1 MSSLPDF
8 LAARLPFPGLAAWG
22 ARLPDHSL
30 AQQCYTQWLTPDQ
43 VQQALT
49 RLTVAATSL
58 RQHHLEPARLCWVF
72 EHLRIYLASRA
83 DGAAVALFVENRPDV
98 PAEVVEDVFKGFAQP
113 PASAAEDAQANGLTH
128 G

>member
-22 ARLPDHSL
+22 ARLPDHS
-30 AQQCYTQWLTPDQ
+30 TPDQ